1 MKSQKSIRVG
11 IVGVGN
17 NASALVQGVYHYTQ
31 NVDFEDLQPNYQGIL
46 FPKLCGY
53 KIQDIEFSVAF
64 DVDSR
69 KIGRDLGSAIFC
81 PPNNYPRV
89 FNEDIPTGAI
99 VRPAPVLDGVPQCLT
114 GMVSV
119 SEDSNGVGSDDAELE
134 SFFNY
139 CTAAVIDT
147 NTSVLLNFLPSGS
160 DQATRFFARVA
171 AAARAAFVNCTPS
184 PAVHDES
191 ILRLFEE
198 AKTPLLGDDLES
210 HFGSSLIHRTLLKAL
225 EQRGLEIVHSYQ
237 VNLGGN
243 TDFLNLS
250 HRSEAK
256 KKSKMKAISTTASSE
271 RVNILPSGGFLPG
284 LGDRKVGYFVIE
296 GRGWL
301 NMPVMLDVKLQVQ
314 DSSNAAGVIIDLI
327 RIAQAGVDRGIAGD
341 LPLSYYFKNPLSEKL
356 STEDALELV
365 CEFDRGEDSQKLER
379 VVHVAQAN
387 ARH

>member
-1 MKSQKSIRVG
+1 MKSKKSIRVG

-31 NVDFEDLQPNYQGIL
+31 NVNFEDLQPNYQGIL

-53 KIQDIEFSVAF
+53 GIQDIEFSVAF

-69 KIGRDLGSAIFC
+69 KIGQDLGSAIFC

-89 FNEDIPTGAI
+89 FEQDIVTGAI
-99 VRPAPVLDGVPQCLT
+99 VRSAPVLDGVPQYLT
-114 GMVSV
+114 EMVSV
-119 SEDSNGVGSDDAELE
+119 SEDSNHGTGTNDAELE
-134 SFFNY
+134 QFFNY
-139 CTAAVIDT
+139 CTTVVSDT

-184 PAVHDES
+184 PAVHDAA
-191 ILRLFEE
+191 ILKLFEE

-225 EQRGLEIVHSYQ
+225 EQRGLEVVHSYQ

-256 KKSKMKAISTTASSE
+256 KKSKMKAISTTSSSE

-301 NMPVMLDVKLQVQ
+301 NMPVTLDVKLQVQ

-327 RIAQAGVDRGIAGD
+327 RIAQAGIDRGIAGD
-341 LPLSYYFKNPLSEKL
+341 LPLSYYFKNPLSDKL
-356 STEDALELV
+356 STEEALKLV
-365 CEFDRGEDSQKLER
+365 NEFDRGEDNKELVGQGE
-379 VVHVAQAN
+379 H
-387 ARH
+387 